1 MDNNRGS
8 AIALVLMI
16 LAVVSLIGV
25 GLISLSRM
33 DVKFTA
39 ALKSYDKMFNLADG
53 ASTRA
58 FYDLKS
64 RDREQDTNFVGKSV
78 RLDNIY
84 PNPLDSTK
92 PPTEPLVGDYSV
104 NLILDGYSTE
114 PSSGWELGTRG
125 YYQEYWIGEGQGIR
139 TSGQLVIEAATTKSK
154 QKY

>member
-1 MDNNRGS
+1 MNNNRGS

-25 GLISLSRM
+25 GLITLSRM

-39 ALKSYDKMFNLADG
+39 AMKSYDKMFNLADG

-78 RLDNIY
+78 RVENVYHGSEVAL
-84 PNPLDSTK
+84 
-92 PPTEPLVGDYSV
+92 GDYYSS
-104 NLILDGYSTE
+104 LILDGYSTE

-125 YYQEYWIGEGQGIR
+125 YYQEYWIGEGKGKR
-139 TSGQLVIEAATTKSK
+139 TSGELVVEAATTKSK